1 MGRDWESIELR
12 QNHSRKE
19 SEKVFKESSGEKRMK
34 AWIIICILVAV
45 AIAAAVFFY
54 KLGKSLA
61 NMSRCGCKEKRS

>member
-1 MGRDWESIELR
+1 
-12 QNHSRKE
+12 
-19 SEKVFKESSGEKRMK
+19 MK

-61 NMSRCGCKEKRS
+61 NMSRCGCKEKRSRKVSHNSHFKSANMIAGEIVLAYPLCNY

>member
-1 MGRDWESIELR
+1 
-12 QNHSRKE
+12 
-19 SEKVFKESSGEKRMK
+19 MK

-54 KLGKSLA
+54 KWGKSLA